1 VFQTFAEML
10 PQRELTAG
18 STGAA
23 HGLRRSR
30 PTKARSSARA
40 SGRLVRLLDV
50 VIAVAALVFFLPVMI
65 MIALAILATG
75 GGPVFFVQ
83 SRVGRNGIEFRC
95 FKFRTMS
102 NDAEAIL
109 AAVLNSDAVAYAE
122 WSRFHKLRDDPRVG
136 RLGAILRKTSLDEL
150 PQLFNVLRGD
160 MSIVGPRPIVAK
172 EAWNYRP
179 LADQRPE
186 RHNVSPARRVR
197 RCLQPEQISRQRFE
211 DHIQDFTSRFVRAG
225 RVLSSAAVIAPR
237 LWGPGSSE
245 IASPI

>member
-1 VFQTFAEML
+1 MFQTFAEML

-18 STGAA
+18 PTGAA
-23 HGLRRSR
+23 RGPRHGR
-30 PTKARSSARA
+30 PTKARSSTRA
-40 SGRLVRLLDV
+40 SGSGLLVRLLDV

-83 SRVGRNGIEFRC
+83 SRVGRNGVEFRC

-172 EAWNYRP
+172 EASRYGRYFVSYCAVRPGITGLWQISGRNDTTYR
-179 LADQRPE
+179 
-186 RHNVSPARRVR
+186 RRVA
-197 RCLQPEQISRQRFE
+197 CDVVYSR
-211 DHIQDFTSRFVRAG
+211 SKSAG
-225 RVLSSAAVIAPR
+225 NDLKIIFKTVPVVLFARGAY
-237 LWGPGSSE
+237 
-245 IASPI
+245 